1 MSVFNTLFKQIK
13 LLSLHLKGFII
24 NFKNAALY
32 CVRAF
37 LKFTAFAYSIFL
49 ICLKNIRSKSAGLF
63 GSKLKRFAW
72 LSFKIAVLSIA
83 AMLFTATVKTYFFQK
98 IMASEMLKLIGGD
111 VAVSR
116 VDLGLSDFSHDSVAI
131 RDLSHTSQFFQLN
144 VNKIDVTYD
153 FIESMK
159 ERARIQIL
167 TFKKPAV
174 KVSDFKGVMNALFE
188 GKMAGVKNYDFLLK
202 LPKIS
207 VDRGE
212 LDFADGAWSI
222 GDLNC
227 EITPLTDYIIFIKS
241 KAGFKRSG
249 CRLELAVTVN
259 FDSATVKYSGK
270 LLSMSLDNAQKFVDA
285 FFGGAAVRSF
295 KGSADCE
302 FSGAFSYAGRE
313 SVSDFKLKPRG
324 CSFVWSKN
332 TEKQVFLDDADLNLT
347 LRTNNFDISDY
358 EISIK
363 GARFTCENKEISLAG
378 TLNKAGSE
386 FNVSAPLLS
395 VADFEAV
402 TGVTPG
408 AAIKNI
414 LPEFGLN
421 FKYKNG
427 FYAADINLKPRPL
440 FKIANMPE
448 IRIAGGRLVYSGL
461 AGGQPGGL
469 EGLVTLS
476 ADVSRSAEVK
486 ISSRGLRNFSFVIDN
501 LLRGG
506 IEVKNEGAVAE
517 VTIERTAVGKSA
529 GARAKFNIEL
539 STLKFDALVSGVSS
553 GDATAAAGLFA
564 PSLMCV
570 NAKLLASNS
579 YELTASG
586 YLERDRMISHYSV
599 SASGGKGISKSS
611 KNVARQPVIAG
622 VLSLVNSKPGVS
634 FNFKAAGN
642 LAEAID
648 ISSLNNFKFYQLI
661 RKKIFNQNT
670 VLNLSAQD
678 GKLSRLTVE
687 TPSLAVDYGFDGK
700 ADIEYRYGG
709 FLNLKGT
716 YYIND
721 KRLKALAK
729 LNPEK
734 MPDAMAGALKYL
746 GVSDFGI
753 DYSGG
758 LLKISSAENK
768 KDGALY
774 FELKTSGL
782 HNIAHSKISLDN
794 VIVETADLSYNGVA
808 EIDFNALA
816 YVLNGR
822 LVPTG
827 VFARN
832 PLLKTLLG
840 GFGVNLA
847 GSFRDAESGEK
858 PEMKFRV
865 KSDLFLS
872 AVQLV
877 SNFRVVFADKTEA
890 FFEEIK
896 VTDAAGNALLSAS
909 AELRRDAGS
918 GANYYYVSYKSEK
931 LKDLVLSLKTSAGSS
946 AKSAINALAR
956 MKSGE
961 AEKYMELAERHLSSL
976 SLAGSL
982 TLKDAVLTDHE
993 FEISL
998 GLKNAINLSAAF
1010 ALDEKSGAGYKT
1022 RLMNYSVGG
1031 VTYKGECAVDTAGRR
1046 ASVRFKNS
1054 KLGVAE
1060 ALELLTGEKNDMSGI
1075 MTADSRLAYENG
1087 SLSFASKIN
1096 VTNAR
1101 VDAEKLGKLLLK
1113 DRSGTGGD
1121 SINLD
1126 IDITIGES
1134 TYIYNKVIYAMAE
1147 GVVSVKGT
1155 PASPL
1160 VSGNIDIV
1168 RGRINYLNRN
1178 FNIDAGGFK
1187 ISTLKNVSKTLEKQI
1202 SGRAVSAETQ
1212 APGPSAAA
1220 KLRDGRASSGAAVN
1234 DVGKYSFRLT
1244 AESLPAVAPAK
1255 KSAIELTTNI
1265 SASTKI
1271 DDYDIYLTISAG
1283 LNRLNAYLT
1292 SKPELSSESIHMLL
1306 YGVKPDA
1313 ASASG
1318 GGEQLT
1324 SDKFIDVINNQLQD
1338 AIYQKLS
1345 DSLEKRLNLD
1355 EVRINTY
1362 TANNSTPLGGR
1373 IGNKNDGQSELL
1385 KNFGQYTDVEV
1396 KIGKYV
1402 DPALFLSYSKN
1413 LYSPRSD
1420 SLGME
1425 YKVRKKL
1432 FVDGKVNQ
1440 NLEYRLG
1447 AKYGI
1452 PF

>member
-1 MSVFNTLFKQIK
+1 MSVFNTLFKRIK
-13 LLSLHLKGFII
+13 LLSLHLKAFII

-37 LKFTAFAYSIFL
+37 LKFIAFAYSIFL
-49 ICLKNIRSKSAGLF
+49 ICLKNFRSRSAEFFGPGLR
-63 GSKLKRFAW
+63 RFAW
-72 LSFKIAVLSIA
+72 LSFKLAVLTIA

-116 VDLGLSDFSHDSVAI
+116 VDLGLSEFSHDSVTI
-131 RDLSHTSQFFQLN
+131 RGLSHSSQGVQLG
-144 VNKIDVTYD
+144 VNKIEVTYD

-167 TFKKPAV
+167 TFKKPSV
-174 KVSDFKGVMNALFE
+174 KVSDFKGVMNAVFE
-188 GKMAGVKNYDFLLK
+188 GRTAGVKNYDFLLK

-207 VDRGE
+207 VDSGE

-241 KAGFKRSG
+241 KAVFKRSG

-259 FDSATVKYSGK
+259 FDNATVKYSGK
-270 LLSMSLDNAQKFVDA
+270 LLSMSLDNAQKFIDA
-285 FFGGAAVRSF
+285 FFRGGFVSDF

-302 FSGAFSYAGRE
+302 FSGAFSCAGRE
-313 SVSDFKLKPRG
+313 SVSEFKLKPRG
-324 CSFVWSKN
+324 CSFALSKN
-332 TEKQVFLDDADLNLT
+332 TAKQVFLDDADLSFN

-363 GARFTCENKEISLAG
+363 SARFRCEDKEISLAG
-378 TLNKAGSE
+378 SLNKAGSE
-386 FNVSAPLLS
+386 FSVSSPLLNFADLES
-395 VADFEAV
+395 VA
-402 TGVTPG
+402 GVTPG
-408 AAIKNI
+408 AGIKKL

-421 FKYKNG
+421 LKVKNG
-427 FYAADINLKPRPL
+427 SYAADLNLKPRAL
-440 FKIANMPE
+440 LKIANVPE
-448 IRIAGGRLVYSGL
+448 IRLAGGRLAYSGP

-469 EGLVTLS
+469 EGFITLF
-476 ADVSRSAEVK
+476 ADASRSAEVK
-486 ISSRGLRNFSFVIDN
+486 ISSRGLRSFSFAIDN

-506 IEVKNEGAVAE
+506 VEIKNEGAAAE
-517 VTIERTAVGKSA
+517 VTLEQTAAGKSP
-529 GARAKFNIEL
+529 GAFAKLNIEL
-539 STLKFDALVSGVSS
+539 STFKFDALVSGVSA
-553 GDATAAAGLFA
+553 GDAMAAAGLFA
-564 PSLMCV
+564 PSLICA
-570 NAKLLASNS
+570 NSKLLAANL
-579 YELTASG
+579 YEITVSG
-586 YLERDRMISHYSV
+586 YLEQQRLISHYSV
-599 SASGGKGISKSS
+599 SASGGKGASKSS
-611 KNVARQPVIAG
+611 KTVARQPVIAG
-622 VLSLVNSKPGVS
+622 VFSLVNSKPGVS

-642 LAEAID
+642 LADAID
-648 ISSLNNFKFYQLI
+648 ISGLNNFKFYQLI
-661 RKKIFNQNT
+661 RKKIFNRET
-670 VLNLSAQD
+670 VLNLSAQE

-687 TPSLAVDYGFDGK
+687 TPSLTVDYGFDGK
-700 ADIEYRYGG
+700 AEIEYRYGG

-721 KRLKALAK
+721 KRFKALAK
-729 LNPEK
+729 LSPEK

-822 LVPTG
+822 LVPTAA
-827 VFARN
+827 FARN
-832 PLLKTLLG
+832 PMLKTLLG

-847 GSFRDAESGEK
+847 GSFRDADSGEK

-865 KSDLFLS
+865 KSDPFLS
-872 AVQLV
+872 ALQLV

-890 FFEEIK
+890 YFEDIK
-896 VTDAAGNALLSAS
+896 VTDPAGNALISAS

-931 LKDLVLSLKTSAGSS
+931 LKDLVLSLKTSAGPG
-946 AKSAINALAR
+946 AKSAVSTLAQ

-961 AEKYMELAERHLSSL
+961 AEKYIELAERHLASL
-976 SLAGSL
+976 SLGGSL
-982 TLKDAVLTDHE
+982 TLKDAALAGHE

-998 GLKNAINLSAAF
+998 VLKNGINLSAAF
-1010 ALDEKSGAGYKT
+1010 TLDEKSGAGYKT
-1022 RLMNYSVGG
+1022 RLMNYSIGG
-1031 VTYKGECAVDTAGRR
+1031 VTYKGECSFDPAGRR
-1046 ASVRFKNS
+1046 ASVRFKNARI
-1054 KLGVAE
+1054 GVAE

-1075 MTADSRLAYENG
+1075 INADSRLAYDNG
-1087 SLSFASKIN
+1087 SLSFESKLN

-1101 VDAEKLGKLLLK
+1101 IDAEKLGKLLLK
-1113 DRSGTGGD
+1113 ERSGNGGD
-1121 SINLD
+1121 SIDLNV
-1126 IDITIGES
+1126 DITIGES
-1134 TYIYNKVIYAMAE
+1134 SYIHNQAIYALAE
-1147 GVVSVKGT
+1147 GSISVKGT

-1202 SGRAVSAETQ
+1202 SGRAGSVETK
-1212 APGPSAAA
+1212 AAA
-1220 KLRDGRASSGAAVN
+1220 KPLRDGRAPSAAAAN
-1234 DVGKYSFRLT
+1234 DVRKFSFRLT
-1244 AESLPAVAPAK
+1244 PESLPAAASAR

-1345 DSLEKRLNLD
+1345 DSLEKKLNLD

-1362 TANNSTPLGGR
+1362 IANGSTALGGR
-1373 IGNKNDGQSELL
+1373 IGNKNEGQSELL